1 MNKAK
6 RVLSFALC
14 ICLITA
20 VISSMAV
27 TTASAN
33 EIEYA
38 LSMTQDRS
46 YNFRDDYEL
55 EGNYAD
61 DLVRVARAQ
70 IGLTTE
76 EAGYSEDW
84 CANFVNDCARLTGMP
99 DNIIPYN
106 YDLRASCRYMYYNM
120 IEECDATVI
129 EDIRNVQTGDLVFY
143 YCPESDFWLHVAI
156 VESSDY
162 YLEGNITVNYGDK
175 DDPDFYSDEE
185 VVRSEFGYEFGCYMH
200 DDEVDT
206 TTNGHVKRIYV
217 RPNYPDRPYML
228 YDSTNPMDYTAPTR
242 DLYIDSPIT
251 CAGFDVSW
259 VQAVLYQLGYM
270 ELVTGSYYRMTEAA
284 VKSFQQDHNLNATG
298 IVDSDTTKALEQSW
312 AVVRDPSYS
321 NFKTNKTH
329 YKYHDDI
336 IVTIDYDNTIESQ
349 LQIYNLSGDLLITAD
364 NTDDYTINASELG
377 EGSYALYYSLTS
389 PFVTILTN
397 PIVIT
402 IQAPEPTKGTLTV
415 SSGSD
420 FSPTVFSWNETEYTT
435 SYNITVLN
443 ADGSEYSTY
452 TGITDTTEHSVL
464 LPEGNYKAYLT
475 SKNTH
480 SKTKSDELSFSV
492 GKGTAKSIGDTFYA
506 KATLN
511 GTSVFNDNNTPSVGK
526 GYGKSLSWYVIAN
539 DDNTYSL
546 INCKNGLALTAGDN
560 GSTALTDRSGA
571 AAQNWYFTAFGDGYV
586 VTSADQKGKVLTN
599 NNGILTLANSS
610 GCIDE
615 TIIFETVSPVHSYT
629 LADVTAP
636 RGSKAGYARYKC
648 LVCGEEMT
656 IEIPEDPSVTE
667 TPDTPTE
674 PTKTFLIGD
683 ANHDGQITAKDS
695 LIIQRGVIGLIHVSP
710 LDKVINDTNLD
721 GYFSSADSLSLLR
734 KNLDLP
740 VDCYAGQLITVKYQ

>member
-1 MNKAK
+1 MYKSK
-6 RVLSFALC
+6 RILSFALC
-14 ICLITA
+14 LSLLTA
-20 VISSMAV
+20 VFSSSAV
-27 TTASAN
+27 LTASAN
-33 EIEYA
+33 EAEYA

-46 YNFRDDYEL
+46 DNFRDDYDL
-55 EGNYAD
+55 EGNFAD

-70 IGLTTE
+70 LGLSTE

-106 YDLRASCRYMYYNM
+106 YSLRASCRYMYYNM
-120 IEECDATVI
+120 IEECGAIVI
-129 EDIRNVQTGDLVFY
+129 DDIRNVQTGDLVFY

-162 YLEGNITVNYGDK
+162 YLEGNITVSHGEK
-175 DDPDFYSDEE
+175 DDPDYYTDEE
-185 VVRSEFGYEFGCYMH
+185 VIRSDFGYEFGCYMH
-200 DDEVDT
+200 NDEVDT
-206 TTNGHVKRIYV
+206 TTSGHVKRIYV

-228 YDSTNPMDYTAPTR
+228 YDDTNPMNYPVPTR
-242 DLYIDSPIT
+242 DLFIDSPIT

-270 ELVTGSYYRMTEAA
+270 ELVTGSYYQMTASA
-284 VKSFQQDHNLNATG
+284 VQQFQQDHNLNATG
-298 IVDSDTTKALEQSW
+298 IVNSDTRKALEESW

-329 YKYHDDI
+329 YKYYDDI
-336 IVTIDYDNTIESQ
+336 NVTIDYDNTIESQ
-349 LQIYNLSGDLLITAD
+349 LQIFDLSGDLLITAD
-364 NTDDYTINASELG
+364 NTDNYTFNASELG
-377 EGSYALYYSLTS
+377 EGTYALYYSLTS
-389 PFVTILTN
+389 PFLTLTTN

-402 IQAPEPTKGTLTV
+402 IQGPEPQKGVLKVTP
-415 SSGSD
+415 GSD

-435 SYNITVLN
+435 SYNITILN
-443 ADGSEYSTY
+443 SDGSDYSSY
-452 TGITDTTEHSVL
+452 TGIKDKTEHSVL
-464 LPEGNYKAYLT
+464 LPKGNYKAYLT
-475 SKNTH
+475 SKNNN
-480 SKTKSDELSFSV
+480 SKTKSDEISFTVS
-492 GKGTAKSIGDTFYA
+492 KGTAESIGDTFYA
-506 KATLN
+506 KITLN
-511 GTSVFNDNNTPSVGK
+511 EKSVFSDNNTPSVGK
-526 GYGKSLSWYVIAN
+526 GYGKSLSWYVKAN
-539 DDNTYSL
+539 DDNSYML
-546 INCKNGLALTAGDN
+546 INCKNGLALSAGEN
-560 GSTALTDRSGA
+560 GSTLLTEQTGSN
-571 AAQNWYFTAFGDGYV
+571 AQHWYFTPFGNGYV
-586 VTSADQKGKVLTN
+586 ITSAVQKGK
-599 NNGILTLANSS
+599 ILTENKGALVLSNSS

-615 TIIFETVSPVHSYT
+615 TLVFQTVSPVHSYT

-648 LVCGEEMT
+648 LVCGEEMM
-656 IEIPEDPSVTE
+656 IEILEDPSVTE

-683 ANHDGQITAKDS
+683 ANYDGQITAKDS

-710 LDKVINDTNLD
+710 LDKIINDTNLD